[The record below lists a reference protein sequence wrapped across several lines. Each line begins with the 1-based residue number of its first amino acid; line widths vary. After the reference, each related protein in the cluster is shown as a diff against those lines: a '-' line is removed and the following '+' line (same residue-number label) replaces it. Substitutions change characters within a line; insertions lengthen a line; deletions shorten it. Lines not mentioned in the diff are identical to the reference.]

1 MFTLR
6 RYQPADREAV
16 EHLHVH
22 AIQQTGAYLGRGP
35 WDDDVY
41 AIEETYLNNHGEFL
55 IGEWDGVF
63 VSMGALHRTSPERAE
78 IKRMRVLPDY
88 QGRGFGQIILSEL
101 EARARAIGYKTL
113 HLDTSVVQVAAQK
126 LYEKNGFREVGRDM
140 YQGLE
145 VILYE
150 KQLS

>member
-6 RYQPADREAV
+6 RYEPADAEAV
-16 EHLHVH
+16 AYLHVY
-22 AIQQTGAYLGRGP
+22 AIQQAGAYLGRGP

-41 AIEETYLNNHGEFL
+41 AIEEVYLNNQGEFL
-55 IGEWDGVF
+55 IGEWDGLF
-63 VSMGALHRTSPERAE
+63 VAMGALRRTSPERAA
-78 IKRMRVLPDY
+78 IKRMRIHPDY
-88 QGRGFGQIILSEL
+88 QRRGFGQLILSEL
-101 EARARAIGYKTL
+101 EARARTLGYKVL
-113 HLDTSVVQVAAQK
+113 HLDTSVVQVPAQK
-126 LYEKNGFREVGRDM
+126 LYEKNGFREVGRDI